1 MEEKRRVGYRSLFW
15 PIVLIGVG
23 VFWLLGNLDVLP
35 QYSLW
40 TLVRLWP
47 LILVVIGLD
56 ILLGRRSPLIG
67 AAIGIGAVALAVVL
81 VFGAPALGIVPTG
94 EAIITERFTEPV
106 GEASSADVNLDL
118 SIGRTTITAL
128 TDSSNLFEGELTHFG
143 DIEFDVQGD
152 KHKTIYLKQESYRYN
167 FEDFQWF
174 ETEDLKW
181 NIGLNSNV
189 PLSLNINAS
198 IGQSII
204 DLHGL
209 QIDKVD
215 INGDVGE
222 TTLTLPAVKK
232 TYDAMINGGIGK
244 FTINIEDEASV
255 NLTIDG
261 DVGEFTI
268 NLPSDAAVRIDA
280 EVDIGNLNID
290 SRLDKISGGDDDFLS
305 ESGIWETPDFA
316 SADAK
321 IIIIFNGGIGSLN
334 VR

>member
-1 MEEKRRVGYRSLFW
+1 MEERRRVGYRSLFW
-15 PIVLIGVG
+15 PVILIGVG
-23 VFWLLGNLDVLP
+23 VFLLLGNMDILP
-35 QYSLW
+35 EYSLW

-56 ILLGRRSPLIG
+56 ILVGRRSPLIG

-81 VFGAPALGIVPTG
+81 VLTAPTLGIVPTG

-106 GEASSADVNLDL
+106 GEATSADVNLNL
-118 SIGRTTITAL
+118 SIGRTTISAL
-128 TDSSNLFEGELTHFG
+128 TDSSNLFDGELTHIG
-143 DIEFDVQGD
+143 DINFEVQGE
-152 KHKTIYLKQESYRYN
+152 KHKTITLKQDSYRYN

-174 ETEDLKW
+174 DTEDLKW
-181 NIGLNSNV
+181 EIGLNPNI
-189 PLSLNINAS
+189 PLSLNIDAS

-204 DLHGL
+204 DLQGM
-209 QIDKVD
+209 QIDTVD

-222 TTLTLPAVKK
+222 TTLTLPATKKAYDVKI
-232 TYDAMINGGIGK
+232 DGGVGK
-244 FTINIEDEASV
+244 FVVNIEKQASV

-268 NLPSDAAVRIDA
+268 NVPSDAAVRIDA
-280 EVDIGNLNID
+280 EVDIGALQID
-290 SRLDKISGGDDDFLS
+290 SRFDKISGGDDDFLKK
-305 ESGIWETPDFA
+305 SGIWETPDFT

-321 IIIIFNGGIGSLN
+321 IVIIFNGGIGSLR